1 MDVGQCHGDA
11 GNDTCMIEKAK
22 IGVAMKN
29 ARDDVQKYAD
39 ILADSCENDGVAKML
54 EQLHIA

>member
-1 MDVGQCHGDA
+1 
-11 GNDTCMIEKAK
+11 MIEKAK